1 MATKNIK
8 KSAKKAATST
18 KTTKTEKVSKKGG
31 KTTAKT
37 TAKTTKTVEGK
48 SAAKKGKAEKV
59 ATVSAVKTASAKKST
74 DPSNIGMDMA
84 RTISNT
90 MGKYFSKFASVAVA
104 AVIGLVAVNGC
115 ALISGMTVEQK
126 ADIAYTASRT
136 ATIAWVAL
144 DENSTKYVDALSA
157 VVSIT
162 KKTVDSYCS
171 ETNTAFATDFY
182 DKCYAVI
189 EKDIVA
195 LNLDPLATEI
205 SKSLAKFSV
214 LECQKVV
221 KMMKAQ
227 TPEETKTLVQHIIDG
242 IDSGLK
248 VNVKSEEYKTAL
260 VEQRVANENEAL
272 RVKMTALGAKRK

>member
-8 KSAKKAATST
+8 KSAKKAATSA

-31 KTTAKT
+31 KTTAK
-37 TAKTTKTVEGK
+37 AAEGK
-48 SAAKKGKAEKV
+48 RTAKKGKTEKV
-59 ATVSAVKTASAKKST
+59 ATVSAVKSASPKKSS
-74 DPSNIGMDMA
+74 DPNNIGMDMA

-90 MGKYFSKFASVAVA
+90 MGKYFSKFASIAVA
-104 AVIGLVAVNGC
+104 AVVGLAAVNGC
-115 ALISGMTVEQK
+115 TLISGMTVEQK

-260 VEQRVANENEAL
+260 VEQRVANESEAL

>member
-8 KSAKKAATST
+8 KSARKAATST

-37 TAKTTKTVEGK
+37 TAKTAEGK
-48 SAAKKGKAEKV
+48 CTAKKGNTEKV
-59 ATVSAVKTASAKKST
+59 ATVSAVKTSSAKKST
-74 DPSNIGMDMA
+74 DPANIGMDMA

>member
-8 KSAKKAATST
+8 KSAKKAATSA

-31 KTTAKT
+31 KTTAK
-37 TAKTTKTVEGK
+37 AAEGK
-48 SAAKKGKAEKV
+48 RTTKKGKTEKV
-59 ATVSAVKTASAKKST
+59 ATVSAVKSASPKKSS
-74 DPSNIGMDMA
+74 DPNNIGMDMA

-90 MGKYFSKFASVAVA
+90 MGKYFSKFASIAVA
-104 AVIGLVAVNGC
+104 AVVGLAAVNGC

-227 TPEETKTLVQHIIDG
+227 TPEETKTLVHHIIDG

-260 VEQRVANENEAL
+260 VEQRVANESEAL

>member
-37 TAKTTKTVEGK
+37 TAKTAEGK
-48 SAAKKGKAEKV
+48 CTAKKGKTEKV
-59 ATVSAVKTASAKKST
+59 ATVSAVKTSSAKKST

>member
-8 KSAKKAATST
+8 KSAKKAATSA

-31 KTTAKT
+31 KTTAK
-37 TAKTTKTVEGK
+37 AAEGK
-48 SAAKKGKAEKV
+48 RTAKKGKTEKV
-59 ATVSAVKTASAKKST
+59 ATVSAVKSASPKKSS
-74 DPSNIGMDMA
+74 DPNNIGMDMA

-90 MGKYFSKFASVAVA
+90 MGKYFSKFASIAVA
-104 AVIGLVAVNGC
+104 AVVGLAAVNGC

-260 VEQRVANENEAL
+260 VEQRVANESEAL